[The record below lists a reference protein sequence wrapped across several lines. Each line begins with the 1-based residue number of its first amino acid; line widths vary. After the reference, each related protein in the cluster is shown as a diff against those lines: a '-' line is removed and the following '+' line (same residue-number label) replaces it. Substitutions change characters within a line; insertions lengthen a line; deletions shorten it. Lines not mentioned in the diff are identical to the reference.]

1 MIRTSITVL
10 SLFLLSASG
19 GLGQDQTSFSIED
32 ILSPGF
38 PSSLVS
44 ARHANRIAWIEN
56 ERGMRNV
63 YTATPPEYDPVRLTS
78 YLEDDGVDLT
88 LSLIHI

>member
-19 GLGQDQTSFSIED
+19 GLGQDQGNFSIED

-38 PSSLVS
+38 PSNLVS
-44 ARHANRIAWIEN
+44 ARYANRIAWIEN

-78 YLEDDGVDLT
+78 YLEDDGIT
-88 LSLIHI
+88 HRPANF